1 MVFLTDTIYIFSY
14 IKDIAS
20 FFTGK
25 TISQIFIVMSKN
37 QILSLIRHTLTF
49 VGGVLLTHGTI
60 DESVMEQIIAT
71 TLSLVGLVWGV
82 IEKKQG
88 V

>member
-1 MVFLTDTIYIFSY
+1 
-14 IKDIAS
+14 
-20 FFTGK
+20 
-25 TISQIFIVMSKN
+25 MSKN

>member
-1 MVFLTDTIYIFSY
+1 
-14 IKDIAS
+14 
-20 FFTGK
+20 
-25 TISQIFIVMSKN
+25 MSKN

-49 VGGVLLTHGTI
+49 VGGVLITHGAI
-60 DESVMEQIIAT
+60 EESIAEQIIAT
-71 TLSLVGLVWGV
+71 TLSLIGLVWGV